1 MPRRHGQIFT
11 ECGSARWSH
20 PPPLCPSL
28 PRGWA
33 YAAMREAGAAD
44 VESDLEAVELLN
56 PG

>member
-20 PPPLCPSL
+20 PPPPCPSL